1 MTDDTIIS
9 LRDISFRAD
18 GTRILSGI
26 TFDIRKGDFVAITG
40 PNGGGKT
47 TLLRIIL
54 KLLKPTSGS
63 VEYFS
68 GGVGVSNL
76 HIGYLPQKNMVDSR
90 FPITVD
96 ELVATGLLG
105 TQRSLRA
112 RSSQLTAEML
122 RTVGLADRAGQVIGT
137 LSGGQLQRALLG
149 RALISRPPVIILDE
163 PLSYVDKHFEHF
175 IYDLLEKIRQQT
187 TILLVSHEMTVI
199 SGMANRH
206 FIIDHTLEE
215 CHSHSHNVRYDC
227 DSSD

>member
-1 MTDDTIIS
+1 MTPILELHGISAGYDGKTVLRNVDFTIEE
-9 LRDISFRAD
+9 
-18 GTRILSGI
+18 
-26 TFDIRKGDFVAITG
+26 GDFIGIIG

-54 KLLKPTSGS
+54 KLLRPTSGS
-63 VEYFS
+63 VEYFCDGIS
-68 GGVGVSNL
+68 VRNL

-105 TQRSLRA
+105 SDKSMRD

-122 RTVGLADRAGQVIGT
+122 RTVGLDDRAGQVIGT

-149 RALISRPPVIILDE
+149 RALISRPSVIVLDE

-175 IYDLLEKIRQQT
+175 IYDLLDRIRHDV
-187 TILLVSHEMTVI
+187 TILLVSHEMSVI

-215 CHSHSHNVRYDC
+215 CHSHHHSVHYDC